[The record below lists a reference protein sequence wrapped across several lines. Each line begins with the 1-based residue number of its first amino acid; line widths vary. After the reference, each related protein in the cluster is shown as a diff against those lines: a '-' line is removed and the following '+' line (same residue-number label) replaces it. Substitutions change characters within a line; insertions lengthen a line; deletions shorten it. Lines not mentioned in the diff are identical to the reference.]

1 MRNRKRLAAGAVA
14 ATTSIGLAVSGATLL
29 APAEAVVRQAP
40 VLVET
45 DYGYET
51 TAYGTRV
58 TSEVTGLDSSR
69 SAFSYL
75 ACTRLAGRTD
85 SEELVEVSLPADDPY
100 IEISGV
106 ESKNRTFRDKGDNVH
121 GGVTG
126 TNRIAKVKLGSADTP
141 RLIID
146 TLRTRSTAWATL
158 GGKLKTS
165 NEVSSGGIAIE
176 GITEEPGTGTPL
188 DDLLEAVGGG
198 IDEVIAA
205 LRENG
210 GAIEIPG
217 LGMVSFGFDRQVTK
231 KRFAAASSFVLR
243 VLVYGP
249 NQVEGGGDDSLV
261 GVGRS
266 WARIN
271 RDLPGGLMGGFGY
284 GANTQL
290 LDGVVKVGRLGEQ
303 PLPCNGTEGEIL
315 KAPTAGIDFPS
326 ADGQLVASGLRG
338 RSWGKLLESGGAK
351 AWTEGSVA
359 NLTLGPLEL
368 RGIVGRANVKQNKAG
383 KIVARNIKGSTIGG
397 IFVDGEPQGS
407 FDPSTAKDI
416 PPIEI
421 PGVAEIRFFVKDKGR
436 RAMRVSAVVIEMLP
450 DTPGAGEV
458 RLGNAQ
464 VFIKRY

>member
-1 MRNRKRLAAGAVA
+1 MKMHRKLAAGAVA
-14 ATTSIGLAVSGATLL
+14 ATTSVGLALSGATLL
-29 APAEAVVRQAP
+29 APADAAERRAP
-40 VLVET
+40 ALAET
-45 DYGYET
+45 AYGYES

-58 TSEVTGLDSSR
+58 TSEIAGLDSTR

-75 ACTRLAGRTD
+75 ACTRLAGR
-85 SEELVEVSLPADDPY
+85 SANEELAAVSLPADEPF

-106 ESKNRTFRDKGDNVH
+106 DSNNRTFRDKSENIA
-121 GGVTG
+121 GGVTS
-126 TNRIAKVKLGSADTP
+126 TNRIAKVKLGSSATP

-146 TLRTRSTAWATL
+146 ALRTRSTAWATT

-165 NEVSSGGIAIE
+165 NEISSGGIAIE
-176 GITEEPGTGTPL
+176 GLTEEPGTGTPL
-188 DDLLEAVGGG
+188 DDLLNAVNGG
-198 IDEVIAA
+198 INEVIAA
-205 LRENG
+205 LVENG

-249 NQVEGGGDDSLV
+249 DTVQGGGDDSLV
-261 GVGRS
+261 GIGRS

-271 RDLPGGLMGGFGY
+271 RDLPGGLMGGYGFG
-284 GANTQL
+284 ADTVL
-290 LDGVVKVGRLGEQ
+290 LDGVVKVGRLGAQ
-303 PLPCNGTEGEIL
+303 PLPCNGTEGEVYT
-315 KAPTAGIDFPS
+315 APTAAIDFAS
-326 ADGQLVASGLRG
+326 AGQLVASGVQG
-338 RSWGKLLESGGAK
+338 RSFGKLLKGGGAK

-359 NLTLGPLEL
+359 NLQLGPLEL
-368 RGIVGRANVKQNKAG
+368 RGIIGKANVKQNKAG

-397 IFVDGEPQGS
+397 IFLDGEPQGS

-416 PPIEI
+416 PPLEI
-421 PGVAEIRFFVKDKGR
+421 PGVAKISFFVKDKGK

-450 DTPGAGEV
+450 DTPGASKI